1 MYTCCSPPRMVLAAK
16 MQEPTRARNHR
27 LVFAIAH
34 SSDFVLVCISYCF
47 GGHLEVSFLFFACH
61 AFLPWPQQPVAF
73 GSILRAEPRS
83 RRCVLPTAEA
93 PPLSEEVKRVRRAT
107 HGLTHQDLSL

>member
-1 MYTCCSPPRMVLAAK
+1 MIIMIRPFHNKILKIVAEMYTCCSPPRMVLAAK

-47 GGHLEVSFLFFACH
+47 GGHLEVSFL
-61 AFLPWPQQPVAF
+61 
-73 GSILRAEPRS
+73 
-83 RRCVLPTAEA
+83 
-93 PPLSEEVKRVRRAT
+93 
-107 HGLTHQDLSL
+107 LSLHAMHFSLGRNNLLLLAPF